1 MTNYI
6 IKTERLGLRN
16 WQTKDIA
23 PAKKMNCNNS
33 VMEFFPSLWS
43 QKQTEDFIQRM
54 RKHFRKH
61 EFCYFAVDELETGK
75 FIGFIGLMHQ
85 TYTTLFTPFVDVG
98 WRLIPEAWGKGF
110 ATEGAKAC
118 LDYAFTKLKLK
129 EVYAIAPELNLK
141 SQRVMGKLGMHKY
154 SNFSHPKIDI
164 ENPLRKCVAYKII
177 KEQL

>member
-23 PAKKMNCNNS
+23 PAKVMNADKT
-33 VMEFFPSLWS
+33 VMEFFPNIWS
-43 QKQTEDFIQRM
+43 HKQTEDFIQRM

-61 EFCYFAVDELETGK
+61 EFCYFAVDELKTGR

-85 TYTTLFTPFVDVG
+85 TYNTPFTPFVDVG
-98 WRLIPEAWGKGF
+98 WRIISKACGQGY

-118 LDYAFTKLKLK
+118 INFAFAEMELK
-129 EVYAIAPELNLK
+129 ELYAIAPELNKK
-141 SQRVMGKLGMHKY
+141 SQRVMQKLGMSFHTH
-154 SNFSHPKIDI
+154 FEHPKLDL
-164 ENPLRKCVAYKII
+164 NSPLRKCLAYKIAR
-177 KEQL
+177 

>member
-23 PAKKMNCNNS
+23 PAKTMNCNDS
-33 VMEFFPSLWS
+33 VMEFFPNLWS

-85 TYTTLFTPFVDVG
+85 TYTTLF
-98 WRLIPEAWGKGF
+98 RLHQCSGNYY
-110 ATEGAKAC
+110 C
-118 LDYAFTKLKLK
+118 
-129 EVYAIAPELNLK
+129 
-141 SQRVMGKLGMHKY
+141 
-154 SNFSHPKIDI
+154 DI
-164 ENPLRKCVAYKII
+164 TII
-177 KEQL
+177 ETFWCFRR

>member
-1 MTNYI
+1 VTNYI

-23 PAKKMNCNNS
+23 PAKAMNADKT
-33 VMEFFPSLWS
+33 VMEFFPNILS

-75 FIGFIGLMHQ
+75 FIGFIGFIHQ
-85 TYTTLFTPFVDVG
+85 TYNTPFSPFVDVG
-98 WRLIPEAWGKGF
+98 WRLIPETWGQGY

-118 LDYAFTKLKLK
+118 INFAFEEMGLK
-129 EVYAIAPELNLK
+129 ELYAIAPELNKK
-141 SQRVMGKLGMHKY
+141 SQRVMQKLGMTFHTH
-154 SNFSHPKIDI
+154 FEHPKLEI
-164 ENPLRKCVAYKII
+164 NSPLRKCVAYRI
-177 KEQL
+177 EF

>member
-23 PAKKMNCNNS
+23 PAKAMNANKS
-33 VMEFFPSLWS
+33 VMEFFPNILS

-61 EFCYFAVDELETGK
+61 EFCYFAVDELVTGK
-75 FIGFIGLMHQ
+75 FIGFIGFIHQ
-85 TYTTLFTPFVDVG
+85 TYNAPFTPFVDLG
-98 WRLIPEAWGKGF
+98 WRLIPEAWGQGF

-118 LDYAFTKLKLK
+118 IDFAFTEIGLK
-129 EVYAIAPELNLK
+129 ELYAVTPKLNKK
-141 SQRVMGKLGMHKY
+141 SEHVMRKLGMSFHTQ
-154 SNFSHPKIDI
+154 FEHPKLKI
-164 ENPLRKCVAYKII
+164 NSPLRNCVAYRI
-177 KEQL
+177 EY